1 MPPDRVGFAGRRAIT
16 ESVAV
21 EVGDLLMLGT
31 DGLFDN
37 LFDEELLAIVEQH
50 LQGKHGL
57 G

>member
-1 MPPDRVGFAGRRAIT
+1 M
-16 ESVAV
+16 

-50 LQGKHGL
+50 LQGEHNL
-57 G
+57 GGFLRK